1 MRTKHD
7 TVDSQN
13 VWANCVGCPYN
24 EPIGIHEIKIKQVLM
39 LNKGSSHTGHGLS
52 FLPSWTALQLGF
64 PIIPLQS
71 LSSFFLFVVVF
82 VVVCNA
88 TRRLPCG
95 VVHSVYMSSAVCTL
109 LYIYLAP
116 PWPQYCQP
124 MRAEQYNLHE
134 PHRPI
139 TGSKIGYIH
148 TDGQSAL

>member
-1 MRTKHD
+1 MQASKDVESSINTSTLDWGVEGDEEFSYYENH
-7 TVDSQN
+7 
-13 VWANCVGCPYN
+13 
-24 EPIGIHEIKIKQVLM
+24 IKQVPM

-95 VVHSVYMSSAVCTL
+95 VDSISCCNVLCLFPVLSHFEWDLWREQSSMSSEVSFTMLIQFIVLVCVL
-109 LYIYLAP
+109 SAHLCP
-116 PWPQYCQP
+116 
-124 MRAEQYNLHE
+124 
-134 PHRPI
+134 
-139 TGSKIGYIH
+139 
-148 TDGQSAL
+148 DQS